1 MILKRTLSLI
11 GRISVLKMSILGLS
25 LVGGVPSQAENLGA
39 WGETFAIEE
48 EDLLERILSKLRGL
62 QNNGKLERLSTEAN
76 RRVKNMILR
85 PSPIQ
90 GISYAETQ
98 RKYVFDPSIVVTR
111 DLFDAQGRIF
121 AHKGDRFNP
130 LDNVTMRPLLFIDG
144 ENEKHVRWAVSKL
157 SDSKIYRHDQG
168 KIVLIKGS
176 PLDLQKKL
184 SREIYFDQF
193 GLLSRK
199 LKIKHVP
206 AIVYQNQNDKVLT
219 IVEDL
224 P

>member
-1 MILKRTLSLI
+1 MILKRTLLSI
-11 GRISVLKMSILGLS
+11 GRINVLKMSVSVFIL
-25 LVGGVPSQAENLGA
+25 VVGVPSQAENLGV
-39 WGETFAIEE
+39 WGETFEIEE

-85 PSPIQ
+85 PNQVQ
-90 GISYAETQ
+90 GVSYAET
-98 RKYVFDPSIVVTR
+98 RREYLFDPSIIVTR
-111 DLFDAQGRIF
+111 DLFDDRGRIF
-121 AHKGDRFNP
+121 ARKGEKFNP
-130 LDNVTMRPLLFIDG
+130 LDNVTMRPLIFIDG
-144 ENEKHVRWAVSKL
+144 ENENHIKWAVSKL
-157 SDSKIYRHDQG
+157 SDSKIYRYDQG

-176 PLDLQKKL
+176 PLDLQKRLKQ
-184 SREIYFDQF
+184 EIYFDQF
-193 GLLSRK
+193 GLLSRR

-219 IVEDL
+219 VVEDL